1 MQDTAA
7 ELLSLPDEVEADSLC
22 PGGGGEKRIFDVD
35 AAETVVAFF
44 LPHHA
49 KRAAAFYQIN
59 LACDASCVGY

>member
-44 LPHHA
+44 SRIMQNEPQRFT
-49 KRAAAFYQIN
+49 K
-59 LACDASCVGY
+59 